1 MNSMMNLARFGLMAS
16 AFVATCAMVQAQ
28 EPHPRI
34 WLSPAVKAR
43 LQDARTANTP
53 EWAALK
59 SWCDARLG
67 TDLPELYNYLEWYT
81 TTMNFAL
88 AYQISGD
95 PAYGN
100 EGVKYLTALLRDR
113 DTIGDGLGG
122 TNAVH
127 MDSGYVSRSLGT
139 GVSIGRDWLDG
150 APNLT
155 PAIIAECTA
164 RMDEWYTWIQRPE
177 TYGIGEPQTN
187 YHAGHFTMT
196 YTASIAFEGD
206 PGYQMAW
213 QTKAEEMWADVRDLL
228 NTEGQGGD
236 FGEGWNYGPWAV
248 REYLGYPWALETG
261 TTRPDHW
268 DEIDFASQLARAHVS
283 MLHPSREYFSDDG
296 RWSGDNKGDPRSTVC
311 RMVSVLPDTDATG
324 KGLAVWFAQNLEWQ
338 PGGPDRW
345 EAFLYTDHSIAPIT
359 PSPATV
365 GGLTWKGYGHA
376 VARGADWSNQEAT
389 FVDVIAWKHLS
400 EEHNFGEIKIASR
413 QELLL
418 TDGQT
423 WQLEAEFANVPRI
436 NGTHTYAPYQEVW
449 HEASSLDVDSVDGV
463 YTYFKMD
470 NMENA
475 YDGVNDDDP
484 SCSYFRRDAVF
495 VAPDHVVV
503 FDNIVSTTLANTVA
517 EQWHVM
523 GNPVLAG
530 DTATV
535 TGTNAKMFLR
545 TMTPAVTLS
554 ETDTD
559 ATREGTFRVDAV
571 PVTPVIANHVVT
583 LFEAADATQPSMTP
597 AEVLSPAGLTGIHV
611 QDASDPAIVLFATAP
626 DAALTSVDFSFVP
639 TSSSTRVVIIGVAP
653 STGFDVA
660 ITDGTGG
667 AKDVSLTPGSTFTSA
682 ANGSITFTT
691 AAPPS
696 AVSTWTE
703 YD

>member
-1 MNSMMNLARFGLMAS
+1 MNSMMNLARIGLMAS
-16 AFVATCAMVQAQ
+16 AFVATCAMAQAQ

-53 EWAALK
+53 EWVALK
-59 SWCDARLG
+59 NWCDARLG
-67 TDLPELYNYLEWYT
+67 SDLPELYNYLEWYT

-113 DTIGDGLGG
+113 NTIGDGLGG
-122 TNAVH
+122 TNAIQ
-127 MDSGYVSRSLGT
+127 MDAGYVSRSLGT

-311 RMVSVLPDTDATG
+311 RMLSVLPDTDATG
-324 KGLAVWFAQNLEWQ
+324 KGLAVWFANHLEWQ

-345 EAFLYTDHSIAPIT
+345 EAMLYTDHSIAEIA
-359 PSPATV
+359 PSAATV
-365 GGLTWKGYGHA
+365 GGLTWKGFGHA
-376 VARGADWSNQEAT
+376 VARGADWSDQETT
-389 FVDVIAWKHLS
+389 FVDVIAWKRLS
-400 EEHNFGEIKIASR
+400 EEHNFGEVKIASR

-449 HEASSLDVDSVDGV
+449 HEAASLDVDSVDSV

-530 DTATV
+530 DTATI
-535 TGTNAKMFLR
+535 TRTNAKLFLR
-545 TMTPAVTLS
+545 TMTPTVMLS
-554 ETDTD
+554 SMNTNG
-559 ATREGTFRVDAV
+559 TRAGTYRVDAV
-571 PVTPVIANHVVT
+571 PVTPVIANRVVT
-583 LFEAADATQPSMTP
+583 LFEAADATQPAMTP
-597 AEVLSPAGLTGIHV
+597 AEVLSPSGMTGIHV
-611 QDASDPAIVLFATAP
+611 QDATGPAIVLFATAQ
-626 DAALTSVDFSFVP
+626 DAALTSAAFSFVP
-639 TSSSTRVVIIGVAP
+639 TSSSTRVVIIGVAA
-653 STGFDVA
+653 STGFDVS

-667 AKDVSLTPGSTFTSA
+667 AKDVSLVPGTTITSA

-696 AVSTWTE
+696 AVTSWSE